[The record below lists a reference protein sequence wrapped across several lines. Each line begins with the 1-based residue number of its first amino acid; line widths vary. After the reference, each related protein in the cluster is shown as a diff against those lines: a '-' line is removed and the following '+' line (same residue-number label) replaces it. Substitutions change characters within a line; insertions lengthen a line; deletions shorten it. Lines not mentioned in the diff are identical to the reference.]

1 MGRSDVRDDVD
12 ALDGRGGAHR
22 ASAVCTAFQN
32 LVADAALAVE
42 SAAFASAVRLFDS
55 VRTSGNCLYAIGNG
69 GSAATAA
76 HLACDL
82 AMTSGPQAAG
92 LRTNAL
98 TGNTPLLTALAN
110 DVGYDRVFSEQLAR
124 LLTPGD
130 VVVAISVSGN
140 SPNILEGLKTA
151 RARGVPTVGLLGGS
165 GGSAAALVD
174 VPLLVDSEV
183 YGVVETV
190 HLGLVHSLALALGT
204 GRGRSQDILEAS
216 LDGTQG

>member
-1 MGRSDVRDDVD
+1 MGRSDVRDDAN

-22 ASAVCTAFQN
+22 ATAVCTAFQN

-42 SAAFASAVRLFDS
+42 PNEFASAVRLLDS
-55 VRTSGNCLYAIGNG
+55 VRTNGNCLYAIGNG
-69 GSAATAA
+69 GSAATAG

-82 AMTSGPQAAG
+82 AMTSGPQVAG

-98 TGNTPLLTALAN
+98 TGNTPLLSALAN
-110 DVGYDRVFSEQLAR
+110 DIGYDRVFSEQLAR

-151 RARGVPTVGLLGGS
+151 RARGVRTVGLLGGS

-174 VPLLVDSEV
+174 VPLLVDSDV

-204 GRGRSQDILEAS
+204 GRGRSQDILESS

>member
-1 MGRSDVRDDVD
+1 M
-12 ALDGRGGAHR
+12 
-22 ASAVCTAFQN
+22 
-32 LVADAALAVE
+32 ADAALALE
-42 SAAFASAVRLFDS
+42 PDDFASAVRLLDS
-55 VRTSGNCLYAIGNG
+55 VRTSGNCLYVIGNG
-69 GSAATAA
+69 GSAATAS

-82 AMTSGPQAAG
+82 AMTSGPHAAG

-98 TGNTPLLTALAN
+98 TGNTPLLSALAN
-110 DVGYDRVFSEQLAR
+110 DIGYDRVFSEQLAR

-130 VVVAISVSGN
+130 AVVAISVSGD

-151 RARGVPTVGLLGGS
+151 RARGVRTVGLLGGS

-174 VPLLVDSEV
+174 VPLLVASEV

-204 GRGRSQDILEAS
+204 GRGHPRDILDPS
-216 LDGTQG
+216 LDGIQG

>member
-1 MGRSDVRDDVD
+1 MDNADELGRE
-12 ALDGRGGAHR
+12 GGSR
-22 ASAVCTAFQN
+22 QASAVCTAFQN
-32 LVADAALAVE
+32 LVADAALAV
-42 SAAFASAVRLFDS
+42 APDDFASAVRLLDS

-69 GSAATAA
+69 GSAATAS

-82 AMTSGPQAAG
+82 AMTSGPHAAG

-110 DVGYDRVFSEQLAR
+110 DIGYDRVFSEQLAR

-151 RARGVPTVGLLGGS
+151 RARGVRTVGLLGGS

-190 HLGLVHSLALALGT
+190 HLGLAHSLALALGT
-204 GRGRSQDILEAS
+204 GRGHPRDILDPS
-216 LDGTQG
+216 LDGIQG

>member
-1 MGRSDVRDDVD
+1 MGRSGVRDNADE
-12 ALDGRGGAHR
+12 LDGGGGAHR

-32 LVADAALAVE
+32 LVADAALAVAPNE
-42 SAAFASAVRLFDS
+42 FASAVRLFDS

-69 GSAATAA
+69 GSAATAS

-98 TGNTPLLTALAN
+98 TGNTPLLSALAN
-110 DVGYDRVFSEQLAR
+110 DIGYDRVFSEQLAR

-151 RARGVPTVGLLGGS
+151 RARDVRTVGLLGGS

-174 VPLLVDSEV
+174 VPLLVDSDV

-204 GRGRSQDILEAS
+204 GRGHSRDILNAS
-216 LDGTQG
+216 PDGTRG